1 MREKHTVASSE
12 VSESEN
18 SLKLFVREKIE
29 DYNHKLGNLT
39 PEKLYVQCWYNV
51 LRYGQKIKPHLHCVD
66 ENAYLSAHFTIQCD
80 DTSTMYMNPVNQ
92 LNDPYIIEEKNKPGN
107 FTIFPEYIPHFTTKH
122 LSDIPRITMAMDIR
136 TIKPD
141 GNNWINEIYRSMNWK
156 RLTLL
161 DAEYSHSITGLQ
173 KLIEEHHRLMFS
185 LDEIGLKYPNSG
197 EDFIRHLMKII
208 HKTKLQNSRLESAN
222 VKVLTPLEAF
232 GMEAD

>member
-1 MREKHTVASSE
+1 MEIDRYVSSKPLTPYAPSWDFSIGKSVLPINLELLSKTCLEKEQEILDLPIVVLKSE
-12 VSESEN
+12 DKKEIYFDGCTGLGKNSTTSRSWLYNIFDWNTPETN

-141 GNNWINEIYRSMNWK
+141 GNNWI
-156 RLTLL
+156 
-161 DAEYSHSITGLQ
+161 
-173 KLIEEHHRLMFS
+173 KL
-185 LDEIGLKYPNSG
+185 
-197 EDFIRHLMKII
+197 
-208 HKTKLQNSRLESAN
+208 
-222 VKVLTPLEAF
+222 
-232 GMEAD
+232 